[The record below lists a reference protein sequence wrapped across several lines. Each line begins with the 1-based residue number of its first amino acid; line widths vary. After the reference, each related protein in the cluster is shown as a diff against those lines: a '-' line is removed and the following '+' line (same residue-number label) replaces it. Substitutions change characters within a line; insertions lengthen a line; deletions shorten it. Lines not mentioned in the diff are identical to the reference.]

1 MHCKGIACTR
11 SFDIGLSVQCQYFDT
26 LLLQSAFTST
36 INGGVIT
43 STKSKSATLPRL
55 KMGCF
60 STFRSNVIGKNAFT
74 STKYK

>member
-1 MHCKGIACTR
+1 MNSFNLIQALMSFTVR
-11 SFDIGLSVQCQYFDT
+11 SQYFDA
-26 LLLQSAFTST
+26 LLLRRAFTST

-43 STKSKSATLPRL
+43 STKSKSATIPQL

-60 STFRSNVIGKNAFT
+60 RMFVSNVIGKSAFT